1 MRLIAFLLLT
11 FGFLKNSSAQVVYSF
26 LPNPATA
33 ADAVR
38 LRIDIFKCFD
48 HVLVTSVDANAKT
61 VTVRFNGDDDLCDD
75 TVPANT
81 VTPPIRRCRPTP
93 AGCLRRPRRGV
104 HRFHGA
110 VPDRPQRA
118 TRGVAGQRNAVCGP
132 SAIAG
137 QRLDAGGGCSGSRR
151 VGNLPQVAP
160 SPGLEYRA
168 FTSQKLL

>member
-1 MRLIAFLLLT
+1 MMRLIAFLLLT

-81 VTPPIRRCRPTP
+81 VTPPNSPM
-93 AGCLRRPRRGV
+93 
-104 HRFHGA
+104 
-110 VPDRPQRA
+110 
-118 TRGVAGQRNAVCGP
+118 
-132 SAIAG
+132 SAN
-137 QRLDAGGGCSGSRR
+137 SRR
-151 VGNLPQVAP
+151 VFTTPASWGASFSRSSARPSTASNSWCRRSAERGLRSQRYRWAAP
-160 SPGLEYRA
+160 
-168 FTSQKLL
+168 